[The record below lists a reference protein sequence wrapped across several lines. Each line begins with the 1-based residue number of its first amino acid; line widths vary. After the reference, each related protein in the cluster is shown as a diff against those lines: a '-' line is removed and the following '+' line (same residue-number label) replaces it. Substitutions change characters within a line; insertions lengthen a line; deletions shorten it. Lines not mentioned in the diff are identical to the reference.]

1 MFGRII
7 FPATGYLESVR
18 AAARL
23 GLGEGNWAVENMV
36 IGEALA
42 LDDTETK
49 RLQVVLSHT
58 GDGAARFQ
66 VFSAATGAR
75 PPESSWRLH
84 ASGSLRR
91 VADSDHPIQVD
102 FEALKRTPTKLA
114 AESFYADYRT
124 AGSGFWRPVSRSKAG
139 LEASR
144 QSIGID

>member
-1 MFGRII
+1 M
-7 FPATGYLESVR
+7 R
-18 AAARL
+18 AAALL

-66 VFSAATGAR
+66 VFSAATGDGTVRIFVAAACL
-75 PPESSWRLH
+75 RLI
-84 ASGSLRR
+84 APCRR
-91 VADSDHPIQVD
+91 IRMSPIQVD
-102 FEALKRTPTKLA
+102 FEALKRDADELG
-114 AESFYADYRT
+114 AESFYADYQT
-124 AGSGFWRPVSRSKAG
+124 AGTGFWRPFSRGKTG
-139 LEASR
+139 LEPCR